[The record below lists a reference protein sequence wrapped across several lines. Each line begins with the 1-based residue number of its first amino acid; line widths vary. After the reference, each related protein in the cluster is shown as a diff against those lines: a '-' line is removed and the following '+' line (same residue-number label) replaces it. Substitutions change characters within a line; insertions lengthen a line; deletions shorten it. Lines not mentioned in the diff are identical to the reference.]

1 MRRSRPQA
9 SAVLGIVLTS
19 ALLFGGCTKRE
30 AIKAEVPTEAAAT
43 RDIVL
48 SVAATGTVEPINL
61 VEVKSKA
68 SGQIVKMPVEIGSVV
83 RSGDLLVQIDTR
95 DVQNSFDQAQAA
107 SAAAEARA
115 QISAAQRKRADELF
129 AGRVVTAV
137 EHDSSVLDDA
147 NAQAALVKA
156 RTDLDIAKQK
166 LEDATVRAPIGGTI
180 LDKPVSVGQV
190 ISSATSSVS
199 GGTTLLQMAD
209 LSRVRMRTLVA
220 ESDIGRVHPG
230 EEASIVVDAYS
241 DRPFR
246 GTVEKIEPQAVVQQ
260 SVTMFPVLVSIDN
273 EDGLLMPGMN
283 GEVTVQVDA
292 HLGVIAVPVD
302 AVRSGKDLATVA
314 QLLGMNADSLRSEMR
329 GRRDHAD
336 ASSATSQSQG
346 EDPRRNRDGIDG
358 SRGNG
363 QWQGG
368 RRGARGGAGG
378 GFMKSAQAAGTGSG
392 GVESN
397 AGASTAGSPAESGLA
412 ANPNRFQFVVIREGN
427 GYAIRRV
434 KTGLSDYDYT
444 EIQSGLDAG
453 QPVVLLSAVELQQ
466 QRTEMQSRIRQR
478 VGGVPGMTGSSN
490 TKSGGR

>member
-1 MRRSRPQA
+1 MRGSLPQVGKCLQMA
-9 SAVLGIVLTS
+9 LTS
-19 ALLFGGCTKRE
+19 MLLISACAKRE
-30 AIKAEVPTEAAAT
+30 AVKAEVPTEAAAT

-83 RSGDLLVQIDTR
+83 RAGDLLVQIDTR
-95 DVQNSFDQAQAA
+95 DVQNAFDQAQAA
-107 SAAAEARA
+107 SVAAEARA
-115 QISAAQRKRADELF
+115 EISAAQRKRADELF

-137 EHDSSVLDDA
+137 EHESAVLDDA
-147 NAQAALVKA
+147 NAQAALIKA

-166 LEDATVRAPIGGTI
+166 LEDATVRAPIAGTI
-180 LDKPVSVGQV
+180 LDKPVAVGQV

-199 GGTTLLQMAD
+199 GGTTILKMAD

-230 EEASIVVDAYS
+230 EDASIVVDAYS
-241 DRPFR
+241 DRPFK

-292 HLGVIAVPVD
+292 HLGVVAVPVD
-302 AVRSGKDLATVA
+302 AVRSGKDLASVA
-314 QLLGMNADSLRSEMR
+314 QLLGLNADSLRAEMR
-329 GRRDHAD
+329 GRHDQA
-336 ASSATSQSQG
+336 
-346 EDPRRNRDGIDG
+346 DG
-358 SRGNG
+358 SGTRRRR
-363 QWQGG
+363 QG
-368 RRGARGGAGG
+368 ATQGG
-378 GFMKSAQAAGTGSG
+378 GFAPPALAASSGTAA
-392 GVESN
+392 V
-397 AGASTAGSPAESGLA
+397 APTAGPT
-412 ANPNRFQFVVIREGN
+412 ANGSNGRFQFVVIRDAGS
-427 GYAIRRV
+427 YAIRRV
-434 KTGLSDYDYT
+434 KAGLSDYDYT
-444 EIQSGLDAG
+444 EIESGLEAG
-453 QPVVLLSAVELQQ
+453 QPVVLLSALELQQ
-466 QRTEMQSRIRQR
+466 QRSEMQTRIRQR